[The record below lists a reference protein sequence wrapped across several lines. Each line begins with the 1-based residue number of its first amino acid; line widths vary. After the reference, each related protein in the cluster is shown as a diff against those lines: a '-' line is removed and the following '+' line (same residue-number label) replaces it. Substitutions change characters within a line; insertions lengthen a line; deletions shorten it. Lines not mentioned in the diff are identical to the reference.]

1 MNKKM
6 PVTYAGSEE
15 KFAKSV
21 VLHAHSDNV
30 LYLDA
35 DHTIAV
41 THDEL
46 LNLCLKGLLIVKKDD
61 TYYAPIHFKE
71 NASEIDVL
79 IATDM
84 ETGTTVKSKS
94 TKD

>member
-1 MNKKM
+1 MDKNM
-6 PVTYAGSEE
+6 PVTYARSEE

-30 LYLDA
+30 LYKDA
-35 DHTIAV
+35 EHTIAV

-46 LNLCLKGLLIVKKDD
+46 LNLCLKGMLIVKKDD

-94 TKD
+94 SAD